1 MGRRGASELWE
12 ELLLSSDYWTLIH
25 ETSSPDFEWSL
36 RIWKPLVFE
45 SLYDYF
51 VQIVSLRDGFIKN

>member
-25 ETSSPDFEWSL
+25 ETASPDFEWSL
-36 RIWKPLVFE
+36 RI
-45 SLYDYF
+45 
-51 VQIVSLRDGFIKN
+51 